1 MAAQRVA
8 EPGLGT
14 SDLVDG
20 GRGVTLHNVLADAL
34 GVVHDERQPL
44 AAADGVVLGA
54 VDAVA
59 AGAGIIGLVKPACCI
74 ACILQYASESGSG
87 CVAGQLVSY

>member
-59 AGAGIIGLVKPACCI
+59 AGATKAADLACRGRRE
-74 ACILQYASESGSG
+74 AAEGHQPSKRSRPPFGKLTS
-87 CVAGQLVSY
+87 